1 MVGTN
6 IFKMFQALSILYHK
20 VILSKL
26 IIQSFQ
32 LCLIW
37 HVDKSTER

>member
-6 IFKMFQALSILYHK
+6 IFKMFHALSIPCHK
-20 VILSKL
+20 AIFFKL
-26 IIQSFQ
+26 IMQSFQ

-37 HVDKSTER
+37 HVDNNTEG